1 VAQDE
6 AVRHFSLKPRERRFK
21 RVRTFTRDVN
31 PKEFDTMAAGK
42 DLRVLVAT
50 DGSDHAKAAISTV
63 ARFPWPAGTRVR
75 VVAAR
80 RTGAEY
86 RQSILLA
93 ALDRSAEIAAESARR
108 ELAKRWPD
116 VDAVVVDET
125 PVNGVL
131 AEADRFAADVIALG
145 WRGHGPV
152 RRLLMGSVS
161 RGVVRAAACSVLVV
175 RERQSVSRIVIGL
188 DVSVSAERALAF
200 VEKLQ
205 APPGGRLTIVSAVDL
220 VPAPSRRMVA
230 RAVATEVRR
239 ENTRRSKDAMKK
251 LDLAAARLKRKGW
264 HTRTLLT
271 HGEPLRDLLRT
282 VTKDRAHLLVV
293 GATGPKGVRQL
304 LLGSVAE
311 GALNFCPVPVVVAR
325 Q

>member
-1 VAQDE
+1 
-6 AVRHFSLKPRERRFK
+6 
-21 RVRTFTRDVN
+21 
-31 PKEFDTMAAGK
+31 MAAGK

-50 DGSDHAKAAISTV
+50 DGSDHAKSAISTV

-75 VVAAR
+75 AVAAR

-86 RQSILLA
+86 RRSILLA
-93 ALDRSAEIAAESARR
+93 ALDRSAEITAESARR

-116 VDAVVVDET
+116 VEAVVVDET
-125 PVNGVL
+125 PLNGVL
-131 AEADRFAADVIALG
+131 AEADRFAADVIVLG

-175 RERQSVSRIVIGL
+175 RRRRRVSRIVIGV
-188 DVSVSAERALAF
+188 DVSVSAQRALAF
-200 VEKLQ
+200 VERLQ
-205 APPGGRLTIVSAVDL
+205 PPRGGRVMLVSAVDL
-220 VPAPSRRMVA
+220 VPPPSRRVVA

-251 LDLAAARLKRKGW
+251 LKLAAATLKRKGW

-282 VTKDRAHLLVV
+282 VAKERADLLVV
-293 GATGPKGVRQL
+293 GATGPTGVRKL

-325 Q
+325 GNTA